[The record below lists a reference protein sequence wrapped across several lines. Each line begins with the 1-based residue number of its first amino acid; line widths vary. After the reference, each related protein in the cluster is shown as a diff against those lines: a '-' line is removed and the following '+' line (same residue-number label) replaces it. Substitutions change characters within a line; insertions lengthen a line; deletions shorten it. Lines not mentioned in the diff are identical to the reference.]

1 MEKKN
6 ARDESFWTFPYV
18 WHKHND
24 ATTTTTT
31 ACRQK
36 WQNDLWPALYLCGLG
51 RVRSATVLSSYV
63 RAEEKGLRLKW
74 CGMRNECAFFFFF
87 FFRCCVSDRRAF
99 NLIYLYACAH
109 SLNKIYHKINA
120 HDIAEIFFSPN
131 CVSGPYYYLCMR
143 LSHRIDILCS
153 KTKKTKNFIFFWS
166 KKKLF

>member
-1 MEKKN
+1 MTCIVFVRTWKSAQRHSAFIVCSCGRKGV
-6 ARDESFWTFPYV
+6 ALKMMRD
-18 WHKHND
+18 
-24 ATTTTTT
+24 
-31 ACRQK
+31 
-36 WQNDLWPALYLCGLG
+36 
-51 RVRSATVLSSYV
+51 
-63 RAEEKGLRLKW
+63 AERM
-74 CGMRNECAFFFFF
+74 CFFLLL

-153 KTKKTKNFIFFWS
+153 KTKKTKNFIFF
-166 KKKLF
+166 